1 MAIILLWEWLS
12 FTRDAAAEIATS
24 ALGMG
29 NVRWQRPPG
38 TTLPSDLCGVYIPLM
53 AEGYSVQIGLLGRRD
68 VCASLA
74 KSLLGMG
81 PDEVL
86 TDDADVFDA
95 VGEVTNMVAGGVKVR
110 AAPQI
115 SVQLGLPLA
124 HSGTRVPL
132 AGATF
137 EHGLMQMDDNDV
149 WLVVLGAPPAAH
161 RAVRTPGPS

>member
-1 MAIILLWEWLS
+1 MAIIPLAEWMS

-29 NVRWQRPPG
+29 NTRWQHPAG
-38 TTLPSDLCGVYIPLM
+38 VTLPTDLCGVYIPLM
-53 AEGYSVQIGLLGRRD
+53 AEAYSVQIGLLGSRD
-68 VCASLA
+68 VCTSLA

-81 PDEVL
+81 PDETL
-86 TDDADVFDA
+86 ADDSDVFDA

-110 AAPQI
+110 AAAQI

-132 AGATF
+132 AGATI
-137 EHGLMQMDDNDV
+137 EHGLMQMDENDV
-149 WLVVLGAPPAAH
+149 WLVVMGAPSA
-161 RAVRTPGPS
+161 